1 MGHDGSRNQIVTV
14 TNLFDRILLFAKN
27 YNLLQ
32 WKLKKDIK
40 QINMHESKFLYTI
53 LISTKCLIKISAWF
67 ALFWNAIIETI
78 NVWLL
83 TKQDMYNQSIIG
95 F

>member
-1 MGHDGSRNQIVTV
+1 M
-14 TNLFDRILLFAKN
+14 
-27 YNLLQ
+27 Y
-32 WKLKKDIK
+32 
-40 QINMHESKFLYTI
+40 ESKFLHAI

-95 F
+95 L